1 MGRRISVGSPGLTIP
16 YGTTAQRVAGAGDGA
31 LRYNTESTQLE
42 IYSTSQSTWLPVGT
56 LSAKTVTTTYSA
68 NAGEQLFVD
77 TNGGGFTITL
87 PGSPATGDVVRFYD
101 LRKTFYSNALTIGIN
116 GKLIQGDAAN
126 MTVNSEGAAFD
137 LVYSGDS
144 YGWRILTV

>member
-1 MGRRISVGSPGLTIP
+1 MGRRITVGSPGLTIP
-16 YGTTAQRVAGAGDGA
+16 FGNTAQRTANAGAGA
-31 LRYNTESTQLE
+31 IRFNTEINVLE
-42 IYSTSQSTWLPVGT
+42 LYNGNAWLPVGV
-56 LSAKTVTTTYSA
+56 LNAKTVTTTYTAHS
-68 NAGEQLFVD
+68 GEQLFVD

-87 PGSPATGDVVRFYD
+87 PSAPATGDVIRFFD
-101 LRKTFYSNALTIGIN
+101 LRKTFDSNALIIGRN
-116 GKLIQGDAAN
+116 GKLIQGDSAD